1 MTTNAAKII
10 SIAVFL
16 LFMQG
21 CKITQIVPANGAM
34 VSRTGAH
41 NCASGQTCVID
52 VVSGSVFSDT
62 FTATPDAGY
71 RFAGWKK
78 QSGYLCG
85 GNKTPCAVEGLTA
98 NFTVLD
104 ANVFLEPIFE
114 KIDLLKF
121 LPATTRGVF
130 QIDPGAT
137 GALDTSVTSTAWG
150 SGPLQILQQ
159 YSAGMDI
166 AGNAQRLVLAQIS
179 GTPDQFILLAK
190 LDSSNVETLSAGLS
204 LTAVGAYRGY
214 QRWSIVGTDLQLA
227 RIDSLTLALAP
238 QAALQQALDVYEG
251 AGAAIGTGPLGT
263 YLAGLNVGQPNNVV
277 YGLPALYGTVAAP
290 GSGTASLS
298 QARVVSASF
307 GIQSGVLSG
316 GLAFYSDNAQSYR
329 TKLLAQLSGT
339 PATANPAPA
348 IVSYGNITSVNLAGL
363 SADEDILPLLKTL
376 FLEMDA
382 VDYTAAV
389 VHGGNPPFLNF
400 NVGGS
405 PNSIFINF
413 EFKDEAARQAF
424 EADHL
429 PAGITLAPI
438 RVLAGEEPRY
448 FLVLNIYQSSGG
460 LVEGARAEWS
470 VFVND
475 PVTGAPRFT
484 VVQAAAAGISADP
497 VNLLTSAEP
506 VTHVLDQAPEP
517 DAIVSYVGVVD
528 PGTGVET
535 EYFSSRINAPQP
547 PVSSNARLARE
558 FVVANDYIFW
568 GNLVAD
574 RGLYNS
580 TFHSREVV
588 LIDANDFTVADNSR
602 WKDYIN
608 AAPVHTMVYQNP
620 LDLVVSPWW
629 NLDAT
634 YLAVTPAHRTALINF
649 KNGFY
654 PSTVQAEAKA
664 AIRGQKAV
672 LSPVTTGVSVPT
684 ARYHFTL
691 LDPVGLL
698 AAVEAAD
705 RTPVTVKLFED
716 DAAAEH
722 YLTLLV
728 YRREKDPCGIRAEW
742 VTYVEGPD
750 GRPTTLRLDAVAAE
764 SCLNPVS
771 LMTVAT
777 DLTQS
782 IAGGSL
788 STQIVSPFARFA
800 ATADLSLVDGPL
812 VGQDWVEAGDRV
824 CSLNGVCDDFYYDGQ
839 LLLAPAQRVGSS
851 GVLIQEMATPWD
863 TYIDKNAVRVD
874 VRNSPALQAIKPW
887 RNLRSFAADVPAP

>member
-1 MTTNAAKII
+1 MVTNAAKVI
-10 SIAVFL
+10 SITLFL
-16 LFMQG
+16 LFVQG
-21 CKITQIVPANGAM
+21 CKINQVVPAGGAI
-34 VSRTGAH
+34 VSRTGNY
-41 NCASGQTCVID
+41 NCATGQTCLITIN
-52 VVSGSVFSDT
+52 GTVFSDT
-62 FTATPDAGY
+62 FTAVPNPGY
-71 RFAGWKK
+71 RFTGWKK

-85 GNKTPCAVEGLTA
+85 GTKTPCALENVPA
-98 NFTVLD
+98 NFTAID
-104 ANVFLEPIFE
+104 ADTFLVPIFE
-114 KIDLLKF
+114 KIDLVKF

-130 QIDPGAT
+130 QVDPGAT
-137 GALDTSVTSTAWG
+137 GAIDTTVTSAAWG
-150 SGPLQILQQ
+150 AAPLQILQQ
-159 YSAGMDI
+159 YNAGMAITD
-166 AGNAQRLVLAQIS
+166 NAERVVLAQIS
-179 GTPDQFILLAK
+179 GSPDQFLLLAK
-190 LDSSNVETLSAGLS
+190 LDSSNVDTLAAGVS
-204 LTAVGAYRGY
+204 LTAMSSHQGFS
-214 QRWSIVGTDLQLA
+214 RWLIDGTDLQLA
-227 RIDSLTLALAP
+227 RIDNLTLAIGT
-238 QAALQQALDVYEG
+238 QAALLQALDVYMG
-251 AGAAIGTGPLGT
+251 VGSAIGAGPLGAYVT
-263 YLAGLNVGQPNNVV
+263 ALNAGMPNNFI

-298 QARVVSASF
+298 QARAVSASF
-307 GIQSGVLSG
+307 GIQGGALSG
-316 GLAFYSDNAQSYR
+316 GMAFYTDNAQTFR
-329 TKLLAQLSGT
+329 TTLLAQLAGT
-339 PATANPAPA
+339 PATANPAPTIIA
-348 IVSYGNITSVNLAGL
+348 AGNVAGIFFTGL
-363 SADEDILPLLKTL
+363 TADDDILPLLKTL
-376 FLEMDA
+376 VLEMDA

-413 EFKDEAARQAF
+413 EFTDQTAREDF

-429 PAGITLAPI
+429 PPGITLAPI
-438 RVLAGEEPRY
+438 SILAGEAPRY

-475 PVTGAPRFT
+475 PVTGEPRFT
-484 VVQAAAAGISADP
+484 VVQAAAAAISADP
-497 VNLLTSAEP
+497 VNLLTFGEP
-506 VTHVLDQAPEP
+506 VTHVLNQVAEP

-528 PGTGVET
+528 PLTQVET
-535 EYFSSRINAPQP
+535 EYFSSSINWPQP
-547 PVSSNARLARE
+547 PPVSGNERLARE

-588 LIDANDFTVADNSR
+588 LIDANEFTVEDNSV

-629 NLDAT
+629 NLDAA
-634 YLAVTPAHRTALINF
+634 YLAVTPAHRTSLINF
-649 KNGFY
+649 YNGFY

-664 AIRGQKAV
+664 AMRGQKAV

-684 ARYHFTL
+684 ARYHFAL

-698 AAVEAAD
+698 VAVGAAD

-716 DAAAEH
+716 DSAAAH

-728 YRREKDPCGIRAEW
+728 YRREKDACGIRAEW

-782 IAGGSL
+782 IAGGLL
-788 STQIVSPFARFA
+788 STQIVSPFARFE
-800 ATADLSLVDGPL
+800 ATADLSLADAPL

-824 CSLNGVCDDFYYDGQ
+824 CSLNGICDDFYYDGQ
-839 LLLAPAQRVGSS
+839 LLLAPAQRVDSS
-851 GVLIQEMATPWD
+851 GVQIQAIATPWD
-863 TYIDKNAVRVD
+863 AYIDTNTVRVD
-874 VRNSPALQAIKPW
+874 VRNSPALQAVKPW
-887 RNLRSFAADVPAP
+887 RNLRSFAADAPAP